1 MQNRWISMVLIVSVA
16 MNAAF
21 IAVAGYGYFR
31 NRSMHAKGASHLLRH
46 GHHHYEALEL
56 TQTQLKEMAPIAT
69 LFHEQLDHLHD
80 DMEIKKKAMINV
92 LRDEKPGEKQVDA
105 LRKEMAAIQDRIQAT
120 VIAHILDVK
129 AILDSG
135 QQEHFFELLNESM
148 SKDPHMFIPAGAK

>member
-1 MQNRWISMVLIVSVA
+1 MQNRWISTVLIVSVA

-31 NRSMHAKGASHLLRH
+31 NRSMHDSGASHLLRQ
-46 GHHHYEALEL
+46 GRHHYEALEL
-56 TQTQLKEMAPIAT
+56 SQTQLEEITPIAT
-69 LFHEQLDHLHD
+69 VFHKQLDHLHG

-92 LRDEKPGEKQVDA
+92 LRDEKPSQQQVDA
-105 LRKEMAAIQDRIQAT
+105 LRKEMAAIQDRVQAM

-135 QQEHFFELLNESM
+135 QQERFFELLNESM
-148 SKDPHMFIPAGAK
+148 SKDPQMFIPAGAE